1 MNQNSLTSTTS
12 NKAIRLFFSLLAVL
26 ATDALVHTA
35 NADWKLAWSDEF
47 DAEKLDYSKWGIEVN
62 SFGGGN
68 NELQLYTDRK
78 ENVRVENGHLIIEAR
93 DDKPD
98 IVGTTREYSSGRIRT
113 KHRGE
118 WKYCRVELRAKLP
131 EGKGIWPAIWMLP
144 TDEKYGGWAS
154 SGEIDIME
162 LVGHEP
168 TKVLG
173 TLHYGDK
180 WPNNEHSGE
189 TYKLPKG
196 SFSDNFHTFA
206 IEWEEGEIRWYV
218 DNHHYQTQKK
228 WNSKSAPFPAPF
240 DQRFH
245 LILNVAVG
253 GNLPGAPDNTTKFPQ
268 QMLVDYVRI
277 YQK

>member
-1 MNQNSLTSTTS
+1 MQPTNK
-12 NKAIRLFFSLLAVL
+12 KAIQFLLLLLVVL
-26 ATDALVHTA
+26 ATHASVHA
-35 NADWKLAWSDEF
+35 AEPDWKLVWSDEF
-47 DAEKLDYSKWGIEVN
+47 NAEKLDYSKWGVEVN

-78 ENVRVENGHLIIEAR
+78 ENVRVESGHLIIEAR
-93 DDKPD
+93 NDKPD
-98 IVGTTREYSSGRIRT
+98 IVGTKRDYSSGRIRT
-113 KHRGE
+113 KHRGD

-168 TKVLG
+168 NKVLG

-180 WPNNEHSGE
+180 WPNNEYSGE

-196 SFSDNFHTFA
+196 SFSEDFHTFA
-206 IEWEEGEIRWYV
+206 MEWEEREIRWYV

-228 WNSKSAPFPAPF
+228 WNSKAAAFPAPF

-268 QMLVDYVRI
+268 QLLVDYVRVF
-277 YQK
+277 QK